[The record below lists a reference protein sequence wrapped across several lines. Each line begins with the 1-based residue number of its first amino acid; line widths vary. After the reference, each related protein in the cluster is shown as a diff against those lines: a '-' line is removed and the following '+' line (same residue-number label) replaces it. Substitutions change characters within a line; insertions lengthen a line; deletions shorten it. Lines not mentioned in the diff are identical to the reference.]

1 MRLAPSP
8 VKRAALDLG
17 LEHIQPDKARDP
29 ALLERLSALSPDVCV
44 VVAYGSLLPKTLLD
58 VPPKG
63 FVNLHFSLLPLY
75 RGAAPLQRSI
85 MNGDDV
91 SGASIMVLTEGM
103 DEGPVIAQRELP
115 IHQDDTTATY
125 GERLSHEG
133 ALLLLENL
141 GPYADGAL
149 EPVPQDPT
157 HATYAPKLTT
167 EDARI
172 DWSRPARNIRDQVRA
187 LDPDPGAWTVLD
199 GTRLKV
205 LRASEVD
212 RSDLA
217 PGRLDVEDR
226 LLVGTGS
233 VALSLDEVQPA
244 TKKRMS
250 GADLLRGAHLTA
262 DTRIGGDE

>member
-1 MRLAPSP
+1 M
-8 VKRAALDLG
+8 
-17 LEHIQPDKARDP
+17 
-29 ALLERLSALSPDVCV
+29 
-44 VVAYGSLLPKTLLD
+44 
-58 VPPKG
+58 
-63 FVNLHFSLLPLY
+63 
-75 RGAAPLQRSI
+75 
-85 MNGDDV
+85 
-91 SGASIMVLTEGM
+91 
-103 DEGPVIAQRELP
+103 
-115 IHQDDTTATY
+115 
-125 GERLSHEG
+125 
-133 ALLLLENL
+133 LENL

-262 DTRIGGDE
+262 DSQIGGDE